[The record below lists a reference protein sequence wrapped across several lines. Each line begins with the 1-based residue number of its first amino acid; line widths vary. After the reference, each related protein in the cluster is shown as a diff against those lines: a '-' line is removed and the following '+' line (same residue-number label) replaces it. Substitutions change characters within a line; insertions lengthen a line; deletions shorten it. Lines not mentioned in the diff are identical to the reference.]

1 MVLEKGAK
9 HELSFNPALESP
21 KNPQFQKNLLT
32 YQMRK
37 YFQNKNLNSI
47 VNAYKFKS
55 DAPYKI
61 FDNNETLNNNFADY
75 VGNYISP
82 KEENVIYDIFNDF
95 YSWKKEK
102 MNNLTFDQ
110 FRKDIYFIDKIK
122 TYHFHL
128 DHANIIFI
136 LIVIIVLLM
145 IFTIKTYIKKQK
157 LKNELKIKNSSIVT
171 SNNDSNSNST
181 SSTSKDI
188 TENKDSG
195 LVTSLANYNG
205 YVKKTNLEG
214 NYYEEPNFE
223 EKALPTL
230 ENENTGLNHINNIF
244 LLKNDKPI
252 IMYNWENVEKT
263 EFTKIERT
271 TVVFDKKEVNLSGL
285 MMENTKIIEG
295 ADPITKK
302 LEIGVEEKDDKI
314 IITKDIR
321 SKYKKK
327 TSNNLP
333 NCLPSGEVCEN
344 IYSKKNS
351 LINIETKVRTS
362 SMDINDINPLKL
374 TSIGKYYKEDE
385 NENTAE
391 KDSLFKISKKK
402 NRSCSPVQK
411 KNIIIEKTNQVENDL
426 RYTSDVSSSEELQL
440 NIEETDYLKHLSN
453 KKTIR
458 KSEKFPSDLTDKML
472 LIQQKQIFLQNTT
485 NQLMS
490 KFDSTE
496 KSNLIIT
503 KKNKTLIETSHNGKK
518 MKNPENSIKSNHSK
532 SHLISFESISNYRT
546 KTINQISIKRGYHEE
561 TKKKADDSI
570 IEHSQMNNNSLADT
584 FSIKPPYSKVLRDN
598 IDRLDNGRFKK
609 DFLLYDVLG
618 QGGFG
623 CVQKVKHKLDGSYYA
638 VKKIELEVGVSEYL
652 KDLSVLKEVK
662 TMLKLQHKNVVR
674 YFNCWFESRSNLIEL
689 KNISYK
695 KKSERNINKLKRV
708 TSNLSE
714 TVDLISKQ
722 SINSSNLGINFEKDK
737 TLNEENGDHSVIEEE
752 PKEIFSDSEEDKK
765 KVYSIDYEKNSSGE
779 EEKNF
784 SIDDS
789 KLNNKR
795 ENKNEGIFNVF
806 FYIQMEYCGNETLHE
821 FLQKRDKPLERKTIF
836 LLFKQIAL
844 GVAHIHKN
852 GIIHRDLK

>member
-9 HELSFNPALESP
+9 HELSYNHALESP

-82 KEENVIYDIFNDF
+82 KEESVIYDIFNDF

-128 DHANIIFI
+128 DHANIIFT

-145 IFTIKTYIKKQK
+145 IFTVKTYIKKQK
-157 LKNELKIKNSSIVT
+157 LKNELKIKNGTNMT

-188 TENKDSG
+188 TENKDIG

-205 YVKKTNLEG
+205 YFKKTNLEG

-244 LLKNDKPI
+244 LLKNDKPLV
-252 IMYNWENVEKT
+252 MYNWENDDKT

-271 TVVFDKKEVNLSGL
+271 TVVFDKKEVNLSGI

-295 ADPITKK
+295 ADQITKK

-321 SKYKKK
+321 SKYRKK
-327 TSNNLP
+327 TTTNLP
-333 NCLPSGEVCEN
+333 NCLPSGEVCEM

-351 LINIETKVRTS
+351 LNNIETK
-362 SMDINDINPLKL
+362 ND
-374 TSIGKYYKEDE
+374 G
-385 NENTAE
+385 
-391 KDSLFKISKKK
+391 LFKISKKK
-402 NRSCSPVQK
+402 NRSCSPIQK
-411 KNIIIEKTNQVENDL
+411 KNIIIEKTNQVDNDL

-440 NIEETDYLKHLSN
+440 NIEETDNLKNLSN
-453 KKTIR
+453 KKLIR
-458 KSEKFPSDLTDKML
+458 KSEKFSSDLTDKML
-472 LIQQKQIFLQNTT
+472 LIQQKQVLLKNTS
-485 NQLMS
+485 NQLMN

-496 KSNLIIT
+496 KSNLKIT
-503 KKNKTLIETSHNGKK
+503 KINEINRDKSHNSKIT
-518 MKNPENSIKSNHSK
+518 KNPENSYKSNHSK
-532 SHLISFESISNYRT
+532 SHLISFESISNYRI
-546 KTINQISIKRGYHEE
+546 KTINQISIRRGYHEE
-561 TKKKADDSI
+561 TNKKADDSI
-570 IEHSQMNNNSLADT
+570 IEHSHMNNNSLAET

-689 KNISYK
+689 KNNSEK

-737 TLNEENGDHSVIEEE
+737 TMNEDNRDHSVIEEE

-779 EEKNF
+779 EEKNY

-795 ENKNEGIFNVF
+795 ESKNEGIFNVF